1 MVDELELG
9 TDERTVLQAVASIEA
24 DGGTASIRSVAE
36 HAGLDA
42 HRAEEVLG
50 RLTSDRDLLQ
60 ERRTEEDADAT
71 GVGRQYVTKARP
83 APS

>member
-9 TDERTVLQAVASIEA
+9 TDERAALQAVASIEA
-24 DGGTASIRSVAE
+24 DGGTASIRAVAE
-36 HAGLDA
+36 QAGLDV

-50 RLTSDRDLLQ
+50 TLASDRDLLQ
-60 ERRTEEDADAT
+60 ERRTEQDADAT
-71 GVGRQYVTKARP
+71 GVGRQYVTKSRP